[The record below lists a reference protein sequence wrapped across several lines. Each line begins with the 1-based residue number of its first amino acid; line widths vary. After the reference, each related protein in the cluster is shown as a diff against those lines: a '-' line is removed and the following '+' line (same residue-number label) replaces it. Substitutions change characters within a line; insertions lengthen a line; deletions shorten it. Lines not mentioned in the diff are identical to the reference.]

1 MPAAQLPAVVALDDG
16 AQCVFA
22 GAGATLAFGGQ
33 RLNYTCPVDGKE
45 QVGILGDLQ
54 SGDVWTAEKV
64 ILGRYDD
71 GFFVKTSEMVAVHII
86 QQ

>member
-1 MPAAQLPAVVALDDG
+1 MALDDG
-16 AQCVFA
+16 AQCAFA
-22 GAGATLAFGGQ
+22 GTGATLAFGGQ

-45 QVGILGDLQ
+45 QVGLLGDLQQ
-54 SGDVWTAEKV
+54 SGDVWMAEKV
-64 ILGRYDD
+64 VLGHNDD